1 MVCARMCVCICGC
14 VYVGM
19 CVCASESEQQN
30 SSCAFLKILW
40 KKVDC
45 SYFSTDGSSERTF
58 CDFCHNLS
66 VIVCVS
72 L

>member
-30 SSCAFLKILW
+30 SSCAFLKNFME
-40 KKVDC
+40 KK
-45 SYFSTDGSSERTF
+45 STVAISPQMGARREHF
-58 CDFCHNLS
+58 
-66 VIVCVS
+66 VIFVIIF

>member
-1 MVCARMCVCICGC
+1 MCVRLR
-14 VYVGM
+14 
-19 CVCASESEQQN
+19 AN
-30 SSCAFLKILW
+30 SKTVAVPFFKFLW

-45 SYFSTDGSSERTF
+45 SYFSADGSLERTF